1 MNKKTTGVFVVA
13 PLGLELSEQYQKE
26 VKQLRESLE
35 TKDDQLRQQMD
46 QMTVH
51 SFFCDT
57 FRKKTF
63 ISRPEW
69 IRFKSQESIQLILG
83 LT

>member
-1 MNKKTTGVFVVA
+1 MVA

-51 SFFCDT
+51 SFFCYT
-57 FRKKTF
+57 FRKKTHH
-63 ISRPEW
+63 
-69 IRFKSQESIQLILG
+69 
-83 LT
+83 